1 MAQYYKC
8 FIKDFAFIMA
18 PITKLLWKIKAFE
31 WMAQCQQAWEEIK

>member
-18 PITKLLWKIKAFE
+18 LTTKLLWKTEAFE
-31 WMAQCQQAWEEIK
+31 WTTKCQQVWEEIK